1 MKGPGAMDILLESVL
16 ESVLLC
22 VKANNLVGLSL
33 GYYLS
38 QF

>member
-22 VKANNLVGLSL
+22 VKANQL
-33 GYYLS
+33 GWA
-38 QF
+38 